1 MALRSLEQQ
10 NKMTYAVTPTAE
22 KVACSIG
29 VMAVNEAANMGNC
42 LTSLLNQRLQ
52 HVVIEEILVIVSGS
66 TDNTPAIVE
75 EFARRDDRIQL
86 IQQAKR
92 EGKASAVNLFLRR
105 SGAEVVVLVGA
116 DTILAPDTLEHLCS
130 PFLDP
135 EVGMTG
141 GHPIPSNDPSSFM
154 GFAAHLLWGLHHQL
168 ALKSPK
174 IGELTAARRIFNRIP
189 NTSAVDEASIEPLVC
204 GQGYRIVYVP
214 DAILFNRG
222 PNTVNDFLK
231 QRRRIHAG
239 HCELKQVQGY
249 RVATMSG
256 TRILKTLLENP
267 VWHWRWFALTP
278 AVIGLE
284 VCGRLLGWYDF
295 RFAKRSHAVWD
306 IAGSTKK
313 VEN

>member
-1 MALRSLEQQ
+1 MALR
-10 NKMTYAVTPTAE
+10 PTVEVENIGLDVSGALE
-22 KVACSIG
+22 KVRCSIG

-42 LTSLLNQRLQ
+42 LTSLLNQRLD
-52 HVVIEEILVIVSGS
+52 HVVIDEILVIVSGS
-66 TDNTPAIVE
+66 TDNTAAIVQ
-75 EFARRDDRIQL
+75 EFSQRDGRIQL
-86 IQQAKR
+86 LIQERR
-92 EGKASAVNLFLRR
+92 EGKASAVNLFLRSSR
-105 SGAEVVVLVGA
+105 APVVVLVGA
-116 DTILAPDTLEHLCS
+116 DTILAPDTLEYLCS

-141 GHPIPSNDPSSFM
+141 GHPIPSNDPNSLM

-174 IGELTAARRIFNRIP
+174 IGELTAARRIFERIP
-189 NTSAVDEASIEPLVC
+189 NHSAVDEANIEPLVR
-204 GQGYRIVYVP
+204 GQAYGIVYVP
-214 DAILFNRG
+214 EAILFNRG
-222 PNTVNDFLK
+222 PATVSDFIK

-239 HCELKQVQGY
+239 HCQLSKEQGY

-256 TRILKTLLENP
+256 LRILQTLLQNP

-284 VCGRLLGWYDF
+284 VWGRLLGWYDY
-295 RFAKRSHAVWD
+295 RFAKRSHTVWE

-313 VEN
+313 VES